1 MADLM
6 ARMAE
11 IAVSRHEADVLV
23 ALGLGSCIGV
33 ALLDRGSLTAGLAHV
48 VLPES
53 REGNVAVPGKFADTA
68 VPELLRQVVALGAV
82 KSRLSAVLVGGAQ
95 MFASGASGSLDIGR
109 RNEQAVRTAL
119 AVAGIPITVAVTG
132 GSAGRTMRV
141 HLESGIV
148 TCKQAGSVEE
158 TIATRGVT
166 PLRQAA

>member
-33 ALLDRGSLTAGLAHV
+33 ALLDGASLVAGLAHV

-53 REGNVAVPGKFADTA
+53 RPGATTPGKFADTA
-68 VPELLRQVVALGAV
+68 VPELVRRVIGLGATRG
-82 KSRLSAVLVGGAQ
+82 RLHAVLVGGAQ
-95 MFASGASGSLDIGR
+95 MFAVSAGGALDIGR

-119 AVAGIPITVAVTG
+119 AVAGIPITTTLTG
-132 GSAGRTMRV
+132 GGAGRTMRV
-141 HLESGIV
+141 HIGSGIV
-148 TCKQAGSVEE
+148 TCKQAGSQEE
-158 TIATRGVT
+158 TIATRDARR
-166 PLRQAA
+166 LRAAA

>member
-11 IAVSRHEADVLV
+11 IAVSRHEADVLI

-33 ALLDRGSLTAGLAHV
+33 ALLDRASLTSGLAHV

-53 REGNVAVPGKFADTA
+53 REGSAAVPGKFADTA
-68 VPELLRQVVALGAV
+68 VPELLRQVIALGAV

-132 GSAGRTMRV
+132 GSTGRTMRV

-158 TIATRGVT
+158 TIATRGAT
-166 PLRQAA
+166 TLRQAA